1 MTEND
6 KILINAFLDN
16 EASSEE
22 IKYVEDLIEKNDEA
36 LKYLNMLKKANIE
49 FNNFFD
55 NIDLSKNFKK
65 EKFSFLDLVSQFFQ
79 KPILGYTSTALL
91 FFVVGTNIDF
101 MSNQLN
107 TSEEIYFESFSDKN
121 IKMEY
126 LSTKSSSDNINL
138 DKILANSIKEAIDQN
153 SLSATIISG
162 GDVYRFKLNANI
174 INESNVNCFEG
185 HIFSDEK
192 KEFIYCNNNNILSI
206 SYK

>member
-6 KILINAFLDN
+6 KILINAFVDD

-36 LKYLNMLKKANIE
+36 LKYLNMLKKTNIE

-107 TSEEIYFESFSDKN
+107 TSQGIYFESFSDKN

-153 SLSATIISG
+153 S
-162 GDVYRFKLNANI
+162 
-174 INESNVNCFEG
+174 
-185 HIFSDEK
+185 
-192 KEFIYCNNNNILSI
+192 
-206 SYK
+206 